1 VSRTMYTE
9 KEGFKTADLLH
20 FGLDH
25 LKAARLL
32 FEASY
37 ETFDSAAHLA
47 HLGTEL
53 LLKAILLSTN
63 GEFPNEHDLQKLV
76 GDIRVQRPGFLKDP
90 DLETTVGH
98 IKPFDVIRYPNAN
111 GSKSVGDEDWDQ
123 IKRLR
128 DAIIEE
134 MPQGLKDEVRRIDP
148 TKKGGRILLELPK
161 EST

>member
-1 VSRTMYTE
+1 MYTA

-37 ETFDSAAHLA
+37 ETFDSAGHLA

-53 LLKAILLSTN
+53 LLKAVLLSAN
-63 GEFPNEHDLQKLV
+63 GEFPNEHDLLKLV
-76 GDIRVQRPGFLKDP
+76 GAIRVQKPGFLKDN
-90 DLETTVGH
+90 DLETIVTH
-98 IKPFDVIRYPNAN
+98 INPFVVLRYPDAK

-128 DAIIEE
+128 DAILEE
-134 MPQGLKDEVRRIDP
+134 MPQGLKDEIRKIDP
-148 TKKGGRILLELPK
+148 TKKGGRTLMKIPK
-161 EST
+161 VESST